1 MFLSTKACGPRALR
15 GLVSLCLQEYSQGTP
30 ADPWSVN
37 PLHDLQDYLSIPIV
51 KESYQ
56 VFNPIPEELEQ
67 GQELFKQRPGHKISM
82 IKSVISLEKLPV
94 QNIPEVSMEFK
105 RFSSNSRAFIL
116 FLFSQDLL
124 LE

>member
-30 ADPWSVN
+30 ADQWSVN

-56 VFNPIPEELEQ
+56 VFNPLPEELEQ

-105 RFSSNSRAFIL
+105 RFSCNIHKLSNF
-116 FLFSQDLL
+116 FF
-124 LE
+124 